1 MKEVGK
7 ALEGLRTRADPLLW
21 QVDSGGQLVPDRRR
35 KALLQAVRSIL
46 AQVVQEEI
54 TVAGGGGGQ
63 DLDFI
68 VVEVVVFVV
77 VVALVFVVDGIM
89 CH

>member
-1 MKEVGK
+1 MKGAGK

-35 KALLQAVRSIL
+35 KASLQAVRSIL

-54 TVAGGGGGQ
+54 TVAGGGGQ
-63 DLDFI
+63 DLDSI

-77 VVALVFVVDGIM
+77 VGIM